1 MMEGT
6 FTHCRLKF
14 AVKRKSE
21 LPVPAVVGFK
31 VSGAFNA
38 CVKKWVLGKKFCGLK
53 ISAASSEKN

>member
-1 MMEGT
+1 M
-6 FTHCRLKF
+6 F